1 MIVVIVH
8 HWCEPNMKEAS
19 IARIDGNGDSMA
31 GVPGFLFRY
40 RLDAPTDAL
49 KLSTVTA
56 WESEQAYR
64 QWQEIKRSKS
74 DGGTPNPY
82 SRVETEVLVVASIH
96 DAPGAATVLQPFEGG
111 VSRA

>member
-8 HWCEPNMKEAS
+8 HWCEPNMKAAS

-49 KLSTVTA
+49 KLSTVTV
-56 WESEQAYR
+56 WESEAAYR
-64 QWQEIKRSKS
+64 QWQELKRSKS
-74 DGGTPNPY
+74 GGAASNPY
-82 SRVETEVLVVASIH
+82 SRVENEVLVVASIH
-96 DAPGAATVLQPFEGG
+96 DAPGATAVIQQVEEGVG
-111 VSRA
+111 GE